1 MKLFAPQHRVDAGHE
16 LGIGYETPA
25 GQRRVVV
32 ETAVGSGSVD
42 ILVRD
47 SGPGLPVELT
57 GRLFEP
63 FVTTKT
69 SGLGL
74 GLSIVRSIVTAHGGR
89 IDARKAPGE
98 APSSVSPFRTPRDA
112 STLGQ
117 VGLVRRVGR
126 VLALVN

>member
-89 IDARKAPGE
+89 IDVRKAPGGG
-98 APSSVSPFRTPRDA
+98 AVFCV
-112 STLGQ
+112 TLPHATGRLD
-117 VGLVRRVGR
+117 VGAGR
-126 VLALVN
+126 AGAAGGAGTGFG